1 MKQVIDQLIVEAAI
15 LEMVNEETAAAK
27 KAKKLGL
34 QWKGQAWTKD
44 GKPVAKN
51 SEDKKDLVWIDKD
64 AQKDAEGDK
73 KDSAGVD
80 PRDGQDADNSDVSGK
95 DSVVSSDPVGSTNN
109 DSIRERAF
117 LEKGH
122 VGSFGA
128 EGTTGDPS
136 DENWPNDAI
145 AKQTSWETGHR
156 KGTPAF
162 IATSPTTGRSIEA
175 APGDAG
181 SLFNELGSN
190 EIADMLQKIAPDGDD
205 LSDEDLAQILHD
217 QFGETHAAKQNGSG
231 SKDKKKQNTYK
242 KKLLDAVQSGRRKND
257 RMKKALENGSESG
270 FDTENIENAETLYGA
285 ADSLQSARNIV
296 RNVPDGAQFFGQ
308 EGPITEVPS
317 DERTREEFKESI
329 GASLLASARKLT
341 GNKVTSQTPTEGS
354 DNVAL
359 QELWEAGQLP
369 FPPDLIKLTGGDKG
383 KIEGIDEE
391 KMEEY
396 INDLFP
402 EDDEARRDPEK
413 IKNFME
419 ALVLSAGG
427 GNNPADTTTVIKDKN
442 GNLIILQHSDKANLK
457 AQLANS
463 TPNKEY
469 DRATEELERMATD
482 GSIDEETADKAINI
496 NVEAQEE
503 IKKIEQGLSEVKRAA
518 LGRLAEFADDENNAA
533 MIMKLVNESEGDDD
547 TLKRKLHVLIKGME
561 GETDV
566 EKFQNFTKMLAD
578 PEHNVSG
585 DQNRIIE
592 KIRDQMGKHPEV
604 VTEDGEPWGASQLD
618 SSQEQ
623 AEIRKAAVSVLQN
636 RVAEL
641 NELED
646 SEGRPIGDV
655 LETRKLIDLLHL
667 YQLDEPSRGVY
678 VQGITETVA
687 GADGVTKEN
696 LRRCL
701 GVESSEEL
709 VGKIK
714 VGPPVTPE
722 GSDIIDKELGVAEA
736 NLTRDPSS
744 PEVDEEGN
752 TLYWIYNKEGKKVGK
767 TSSEEEAKASGKRK
781 DAMPVG
787 TITSQKAVVY
797 YEDESGKRFEIASMS
812 VRAKGGPQAPLGT
825 GYAWSPDME
834 KCLGKKD
841 EETNESI
848 SYGYVQ
854 TMILMEM
861 ASKV

>member
-1 MKQVIDQLIVEAAI
+1 GVVADKDIDVDISDEERSKKRESIRKEVFGETPGLIGGYDEA
-15 LEMVNEETAAAK
+15 K
-27 KAKKLGL
+27 
-34 QWKGQAWTKD
+34 
-44 GKPVAKN
+44 GKP
-51 SEDKKDLVWIDKD
+51 D
-64 AQKDAEGDK
+64 
-73 KDSAGVD
+73 
-80 PRDGQDADNSDVSGK
+80 
-95 DSVVSSDPVGSTNN
+95 
-109 DSIRERAF
+109 
-117 LEKGH
+117 
-122 VGSFGA
+122 
-128 EGTTGDPS
+128 
-136 DENWPNDAI
+136 DENRTTDAI
-145 AKQTSWETGHR
+145 AKQTSWETGHK
-156 KGTPAF
+156 KGTPPALKK
-162 IATSPTTGRSIEA
+162 SKTTKRPIEA

-190 EIADMLQKIAPDGDD
+190 EIADMLRKIEPDGDD

-231 SKDKKKQNTYK
+231 SKDKKKQNIYK

-257 RMKKALENGSESG
+257 RMKKALENGSDPALEDQAFG
-270 FDTENIENAETLYGA
+270 TIENVETLYGA
-285 ADSLQSARNIV
+285 KDSLQAARNIV

-308 EGPITEVPS
+308 EGPITEVPN
-317 DERTREEFKESI
+317 DERTKEEFKEAI

-341 GNKVTSQTPTEGS
+341 GGKVT
-354 DNVAL
+354 NRAAL
-359 QELWEAGQLP
+359 QKLWEEGKLP
-369 FPPDLIKLTGGDKG
+369 FPPDLINLEGGDTG
-383 KIEGIDEE
+383 KIVSGDNGVNEE
-391 KMEEY
+391 EMGKY

-402 EDDEARRDPEK
+402 EDDEARQDPEK

-427 GNNPADTTTVIKDKN
+427 GNNPADTTTLINDID
-442 GNLIILQHSDKANLK
+442 GNLIVLQHSDKANLK

-482 GSIDEETADKAINI
+482 GSIDEETADQAINI

-518 LGRLAEFADDENNAA
+518 LGRLAEFADDKNNAA
-533 MIMKLVNESEGDDD
+533 MIMKLVNKSEGDDP
-547 TLKRKLHVLIKGME
+547 TLKGKLHNLIKGME
-561 GETDV
+561 GKTDV

-578 PEHNVSG
+578 PEHNVTG

-592 KIRDQMGKHPEV
+592 KIRDQMSKHPEV

-623 AEIRKAAVSVLQN
+623 AEIRKAAVSVIQT
-636 RVAEL
+636 RIADL

-646 SEGRPIGDV
+646 SEGRPLGDV
-655 LETRKLIDLLHL
+655 IETRKLIDLLHL

-701 GVESSEEL
+701 GVENSEEL

-722 GSDIIDKELGVAEA
+722 GSEIIDKELGVAEA

-752 TLYWIYNKEGKKVGK
+752 VLYWIYNEEGKKIGK
-767 TSSEEEAKASGKRK
+767 TPDKTKVGGTGK
-781 DAMPVG
+781 AMPVG
-787 TITSQKAVVY
+787 TVTAQKAVVY

-841 EETNESI
+841 DETNESFNALL
-848 SYGYVQ
+848 GN
-854 TMILMEM
+854 ILSEDKENSLLYHWKK
-861 ASKV
+861 AEDNYPLPLFIRELNEGSLN